1 MTDKQNAGG
10 KMREVGLPVLVLS
23 AVCLIVTALLAV
35 TNRFTA
41 PIIEANAKEKAD
53 ASRRV
58 VLADGE
64 DFTLVEM
71 DTALLAEK
79 KVEEVYKAGNGAG
92 YTVTTALNGYGG
104 TVKIMFGIDADGKIA
119 GVEILEHNETKGLG
133 ERITTEDFRSQ
144 FLGKGGTLSVVK
156 GGASSDKEI
165 AALTGATISSRA
177 VTDSANVAL
186 EIVKLAQGGK

>member
-104 TVKIMFGIDADGKIA
+104 TVKIMFGI
-119 GVEILEHNETKGLG
+119 EC
-133 ERITTEDFRSQ
+133 
-144 FLGKGGTLSVVK
+144 
-156 GGASSDKEI
+156 
-165 AALTGATISSRA
+165 
-177 VTDSANVAL
+177 
-186 EIVKLAQGGK
+186 